1 MRTMIAGLLASLAAF
16 LPIARAEQPASTT
29 AWDFSFNSIDGKPMP
44 LSGLQGN
51 VLLVVNVASFCGF
64 TPQYKGLQ
72 ALHEKYQSRGLT
84 VIGVPSNDFGNQEP
98 KAAGEIKE
106 FCQGTYGVK
115 FPLTEKAVLSG
126 EGAHPFYVWA
136 RDQLGWMNAPK
147 WNFHKYLV
155 GRDGRLVTS
164 FLSTTAPDSG
174 RLIAAVET
182 ELAKGAQ
189 SRPGRPDD
197 PKSETPPV
205 SQ

>member
-1 MRTMIAGLLASLAAF
+1 MRALFAGLIASIATMF
-16 LPIARAEQPASTT
+16 QVARAEQPPPAT
-29 AWDFSFNSIDGKPMP
+29 AWDFSFTSIDGKPMP
-44 LSGLQGN
+44 LEQYRGN

-72 ALHEKYQSRGLT
+72 ALFDKYQAQGLT

-115 FPLTEKAVLSG
+115 FPLTSKEALSG
-126 EGAHPFYVWA
+126 DKAHPFYAWA
-136 RDQLGWMNAPK
+136 RNELGWLNAPK

-164 FLSTTAPDSG
+164 FISTTTPDST
-174 RLIAAVET
+174 RIVSAIEA
-182 ELAKGAQ
+182 ELAKGAM
-189 SRPGRPDD
+189 SRPAPAAAA
-197 PKSETPPV
+197 

>member
-1 MRTMIAGLLASLAAF
+1 MRALFAGLIASIATMF
-16 LPIARAEQPASTT
+16 QVARAEQPAPAT
-29 AWDFSFNSIDGKPMP
+29 AWDFSFTSIDGKPMP
-44 LSGLQGN
+44 LSQYRGK

-72 ALHEKYQSRGLT
+72 ALFDKYEAQGLT

-106 FCQGTYGVK
+106 FCQGTFGVK
-115 FPLTEKAVLSG
+115 FPLTQKEALSG
-126 EGAHPFYVWA
+126 ETAHPFYVWA
-136 RDQLGWMNAPK
+136 RNELGWLNAPK

-164 FLSTTAPDSG
+164 FISTTTPESTRIISAIES
-174 RLIAAVET
+174 
-182 ELAKGAQ
+182 ELAKGAM
-189 SRPGRPDD
+189 SRPEPAAA
-197 PKSETPPV
+197 

>member
-1 MRTMIAGLLASLAAF
+1 MRAVVAGLIASLATF
-16 LPIARAEQPASTT
+16 LQVARAEQPASTT
-29 AWDFSFNSIDGKPMP
+29 AWDYTFTSIDGKPMP
-44 LSGLQGN
+44 LSQYKGN

-72 ALHEKYQSRGLT
+72 ALYDKYQSEGLT

-106 FCQGTYGVK
+106 FCQGTFGVK
-115 FPLTEKAVLSG
+115 FPLTAKATLSG
-126 EGAHPFYVWA
+126 ESAHPFYVWA
-136 RDQLGWMNAPK
+136 RDQLGWLNAPK

-164 FLSTTAPDSG
+164 FLSTTTPDSN
-174 RLIAAVET
+174 RLISAVEA
-182 ELAKGAQ
+182 ELAKGAM
-189 SRPGRPDD
+189 SRPGPQ
-197 PKSETPPV
+197 PA

>member
-1 MRTMIAGLLASLAAF
+1 MRAVIAGLVASLATF
-16 LPIARAEQPASTT
+16 FQVARAEQPATTT
-29 AWDFSFNSIDGKPMP
+29 AWDYTFTSIDGKPMP
-44 LSGLQGN
+44 LSEYKGN

-72 ALHEKYQSRGLT
+72 ALYDKYQGQGLT

-115 FPLTEKAVLSG
+115 FPLTAKAALSG
-126 EGAHPFYVWA
+126 DDAHPFYVWA
-136 RDQLGWMNAPK
+136 REQLGWLNAPK

-164 FLSTTAPDSG
+164 FVSTTTPDAN
-174 RLIAAVET
+174 RLVSAVET
-182 ELAKGAQ
+182 ELAKGAM
-189 SRPGRPDD
+189 SRPD
-197 PKSETPPV
+197 PQPA

>member
-1 MRTMIAGLLASLAAF
+1 MRAVIAGLIASLATF
-16 LPIARAEQPASTT
+16 FQVARAEQPAALT
-29 AWDFSFNSIDGKPMP
+29 AWDYTFTSIDGKPMP
-44 LSGLQGN
+44 LSQYKGN

-72 ALHEKYQSRGLT
+72 ALYDKYQAQGLT

-106 FCQGTYGVK
+106 FCQGTFGVK
-115 FPLTEKAVLSG
+115 FPLTAKATLSG

-136 RDQLGWMNAPK
+136 RDQLGWLNAPK

-164 FLSTTAPDSG
+164 FLSTTTPDAN
-174 RLIAAVET
+174 RLVSAVET
-182 ELAKGAQ
+182 ELAKGAM
-189 SRPGRPDD
+189 SRPEPQ
-197 PKSETPPV
+197 PA

>member
-1 MRTMIAGLLASLAAF
+1 MRRTLTSLIASLATLSQITQSAQ
-16 LPIARAEQPASTT
+16 AAQPVATS
-29 AWDFSFNSIDGKPMP
+29 AWAFSFTSIDGKPMP
-44 LSGLQGN
+44 LSDYSGR

-72 ALHEKYQSRGLT
+72 ELHEKYQAQGLT

-115 FPLTEKAVLSG
+115 FPLTQKAEVTG
-126 EGAHPFYVWA
+126 AGAHPFYLWA
-136 RDQLGWMNAPK
+136 REQLGWLNAPK

-164 FLSTTAPDSG
+164 FLSTTPPDAS
-174 RLIAAVET
+174 RLVSAVET
-182 ELAKGAQ
+182 ELAKGQTTPRQ
-189 SRPGRPDD
+189 SHNAH
-197 PKSETPPV
+197 
-205 SQ
+205 

>member
-1 MRTMIAGLLASLAAF
+1 MRAILAGLIASLATMF
-16 LPIARAEQPASTT
+16 QVARAEQPATT
-29 AWDFSFNSIDGKPMP
+29 AWDYTFTSIDGKPMP
-44 LSGLQGN
+44 LSQYKGN

-72 ALHEKYQSRGLT
+72 ALYDKYQAQGLT

-106 FCQGTYGVK
+106 FCQGTFGVK
-115 FPLTEKAVLSG
+115 FPLTAKAALSG
-126 EGAHPFYVWA
+126 DSAHPFYVWA
-136 RDQLGWMNAPK
+136 RDQLGWLNAPK

-164 FLSTTAPDSG
+164 FLSTTTPESN
-174 RLIAAVET
+174 RLVSAVEA
-182 ELAKGAQ
+182 ELAKGAM
-189 SRPGRPDD
+189 SRPQPQ
-197 PKSETPPV
+197 PA